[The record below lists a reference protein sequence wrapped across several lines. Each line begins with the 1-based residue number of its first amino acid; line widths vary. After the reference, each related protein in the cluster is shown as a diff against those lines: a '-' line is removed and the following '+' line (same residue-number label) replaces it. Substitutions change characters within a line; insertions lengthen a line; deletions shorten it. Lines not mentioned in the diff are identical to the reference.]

1 MKKIILFAACAA
13 MLASCSDDKVNEAPY
28 APATPGTEVDFSL
41 NLDASGS
48 SRTIYGEE
56 TKINGADGF
65 PIYWVNGDNVLLAS
79 PQCDVK
85 QATYAVAVDGT
96 QQNYATSM
104 DKVGAAGLQWGTAET
119 TNFYSV
125 YPTQYK
131 TNVNDAPVVNTL
143 TATADAAVADLHVRD
158 YQINLFEKNAS
169 GTWVGTPID
178 RTSMTNLDANHK
190 NPDAIMYAQ
199 KAHRSG
205 STDGN
210 VVKLNYK
217 PFTVAFHVTLDG
229 YTIAQSLG
237 EDPGLT
243 IQEVTI
249 EAPEGT
255 HLVGKFQATFNSDC
269 NTAPTVNTTVNTEAT
284 PNVIHIPTL
293 SSIDGHY
300 LDLKVGEKV
309 EFNVFAIPTA
319 GTVTSDWK
327 LTVRTTSGT
336 YTRSLTPGTGT
347 NAGQL
352 IAGQMHKLNM
362 PSFQVSNGFQFN
374 PASWMAQIPRNVY
387 LSELSIPG
395 AWYAGVTE
403 YQSTADIAT
412 LWQAGVR
419 AFAIETRTGS
429 TLDAGWTNFYI
440 PSGILISG
448 TGNDNGANG
457 AYKSGTSISNVIQSI
472 TGKIAADEYA
482 VLVLS
487 YADGGNGGHRSAD
500 YDYWLQGIY
509 DLYNSLSSTVKGK
522 IYTEQITPNT
532 TIGDVKGKLIIKINV
547 DNRITNGGSGT
558 ISSVSGLYKKNY
570 SYSYGNN
577 LPGLLS
583 YTDLT
588 WESSSLNS
596 SLISQMYWVNWSND
610 YRTNISSSIGAL
622 NPSTLYWNY
631 SVANRTQLNTGTDK
645 KIPKY
650 ENRQASISTLLANS
664 RTIYLAGSH
673 NVWFY
678 VGAGGTQATSQTS
691 TNNST
696 TAFATEMNS
705 WINTQL
711 ENKINGKDFSPFGI
725 VMCNYITDA
734 TYTGPT
740 IINNIIKMN
749 RLFRLNR
756 DENQPEWPTTTQAD
770 YAASVDTADGW
781 TEGHIK

>member
-48 SRTIYGEE
+48 SRTIYGDE
-56 TKINGADGF
+56 TTLNGVTGF

-131 TNVNDAPVVNTL
+131 TNVSEAPVVNTL
-143 TATADAAVADLHVRD
+143 TATADAAVAELHVRD

-178 RTSMTNLDANHK
+178 RTSMTNLAANHK

-199 KAHRSG
+199 KAHLSG

-217 PFTVAFHVTLDG
+217 PFTVAFHVTLNG
-229 YTIAQSLG
+229 YTLAENLG
-237 EDPGLT
+237 TDPGVT
-243 IQEVTI
+243 IQEVI
-249 EAPEGT
+249 IKAPEGT
-255 HLVGKFQATFNSDC
+255 NLAGNFKATFNADC
-269 NTAPTVNTTVNTEAT
+269 TTAPVVEVSGNTLKTKNE
-284 PNVIHIPTL
+284 IHIPTL

-300 LDLKVGEKV
+300 LTLNKEEKV
-309 EFNVFAIPTA
+309 EFNAFAIPTS
-319 GTVTSDWK
+319 GNVTSDWT
-327 LTVRTTSGT
+327 LTVRTTSGD
-336 YTRSLTPGTGT
+336 YTRPLTPT
-347 NAGQL
+347 NSGQL
-352 IAGQMHKLNM
+352 IAGQMHKLSL
-362 PSFQVSNGFQFN
+362 PSFQVSNGFQFD
-374 PASWMAQIPRNVY
+374 PTQWMAQIPRNVY

-403 YQSTADIAT
+403 YQLTADIAT
-412 LWQAGVR
+412 LWNAGVR
-419 AFAIETRTGS
+419 AFAIETRTNSYLLG
-429 TLDAGWTNFYI
+429 I
-440 PSGILISG
+440 PNSVVISG
-448 TGNDNGANG
+448 TGNPTGEYYRD
-457 AYKSGTSISNVIQSI
+457 GTNISSVISSIITQLQS
-472 TGKIAADEYA
+472 KYEEYA

-487 YADGGNGGHRSAD
+487 YADGGKGGHRERD
-500 YDYWLQGIY
+500 YAYWLQGIY
-509 DLYNSLSSTVKGK
+509 ETYNSLTDSQKEYV
-522 IYTEQITPNT
+522 YRNAITPNT
-532 TIGDVKGKLIIKINV
+532 TINDVLGKLIIKVNV
-547 DNRITNGGSGT
+547 DSRIPISGSYPGGWGGAGSW
-558 ISSVSGLYKKNY
+558 
-570 SYSYGNN
+570 SYTYNNN